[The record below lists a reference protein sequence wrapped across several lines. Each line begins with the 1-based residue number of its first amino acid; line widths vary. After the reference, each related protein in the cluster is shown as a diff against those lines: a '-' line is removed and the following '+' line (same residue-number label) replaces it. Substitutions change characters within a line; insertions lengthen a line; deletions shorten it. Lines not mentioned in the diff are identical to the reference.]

1 MSLVAGLTLRLQRW
15 AAAGSYAWHSRGSRG
30 TDLSWVV
37 GPDEFAT
44 MLTSVGAAI
53 ADSYTVCLTRHPYY
67 SVKYDYEGAPNV
79 RIGVL
84 RMIAEGWAFGQ
95 QVARSR
101 GFIYLGPNGFLRA
114 QADARAFEY
123 AFLKQRGKKIC
134 SIFVGSDIRAPRVM
148 ALQESELDV
157 PNIATYLTAM
167 SPVFGTDAY
176 DQQRKALAGVA
187 DSYSDLIFSMSK
199 DQAGYLTSET
209 LPFMYFYPEDCIVS
223 TLEKFNEPEKL
234 IVLHAPS
241 SPVIKGTQLVR
252 AAVAKLQSEGYDFEY
267 VELSGVAH
275 EEVTAQLQRAHI
287 VLNQFYAY
295 VPGVFGVEA
304 MGAGTVLLQS
314 ADETL
319 EPDLP
324 AGSNDAWVVT
334 KHHEVVEKLR
344 AVLQM
349 TPTELRKQA
358 DAGRDWV
365 RSNATS
371 SISGRKL
378 RELLGE

>member
-1 MSLVAGLTLRLQRW
+1 MSLIAGLTSRLQRW
-15 AAAGSYAWHSRGSRG
+15 AAAGSYAWHARGGRE

-44 MLTSVGAAI
+44 MLTSVGSAI

-95 QVARSR
+95 QAARSR
-101 GFIYLGPNGFLRA
+101 GFIYLGSNGFLRA
-114 QADARAFEY
+114 QPDARAFEY

-134 SIFVGSDIRAPRVM
+134 SMFIGSDIRAPRVM
-148 ALQESELDV
+148 AQQEAELGI
-157 PNIATYLTAM
+157 PNIATYLPAV
-167 SPVFGTDAY
+167 SPVFASDSYDQFRRELARIADAY
-176 DQQRKALAGVA
+176 
-187 DSYSDLIFSMSK
+187 SDIIFSASK

-209 LPFMYFYPEDCIVS
+209 QPFMYYYPEGDIVS
-223 TLEKFNEPEKL
+223 SLEKFNESEKL

-252 AAVAKLQSEGYDFEY
+252 AAVAKLQSEGFDFEY

-304 MGAGTVLLQS
+304 MAAGTVLLQS

-334 KHHEVVEKLR
+334 KHHEVAEKLR
-344 AVLQM
+344 TVLQM
-349 TPTELRKQA
+349 TPGELRKQA
-358 DAGRDWV
+358 DAGRHWV
-365 RSNATS
+365 GTHATAPV
-371 SISGRKL
+371 SGRKL